1 MDVLACDSRHQHSL
15 QLLATSLVA
24 QDHHRISSSQIAT
37 IPVSH
42 PVSHYQ
48 RILSPT
54 SPCIQQASNYQR
66 ILSSSQLSAN
76 SPVSQQVG
84 NHQRSLSSS
93 QPPATSIE
101 DESFFEVDVADDD
114 LSDCD
119 EDNKNDDG
127 ANEDYY
133 RGDDAYDEQDATF
146 VDSTASNYL
155 APQQRFKW
163 TTKEINFVGQW
174 CKKTI
179 KETKNKVNIVARC
192 YSYICA
198 NEDVKKIFHP
208 HHIARGDRLYYAF
221 KTYNKSN

>member
-1 MDVLACDSRHQHSL
+1 MDVLACDSHHQ
-15 QLLATSLVA
+15 
-24 QDHHRISSSQIAT
+24 RISSSQLAT

-54 SPCIQQASNYQR
+54 SPVSHPVSHYQR
-66 ILSSSQLSAN
+66 ILSSSQLPAN

-93 QPPATSIE
+93 QLSAASIE

-119 EDNKNDDG
+119 EDNKNYDG
-127 ANEDYY
+127 ANEDDYNEDYY
-133 RGDDAYDEQDATF
+133 QGDDAYHGEEEDEQDASF

-198 NEDVKKIFHP
+198 NEDVKKLFHP

>member
-1 MDVLACDSRHQHSL
+1 MDVLASDSHHQRSL

-24 QDHHRISSSQIAT
+24 QDHPRISSSQL
-37 IPVSH
+37 P
-42 PVSHYQ
+42 
-48 RILSPT
+48 
-54 SPCIQQASNYQR
+54 
-66 ILSSSQLSAN
+66 AN
-76 SPVSQQVG
+76 SPVSQQVR
-84 NHQRSLSSS
+84 HYQRSLSPDSPVSQQASHYRRILSS
-93 QPPATSIE
+93 NQLPATSIE
-101 DESFFEVDVADDD
+101 DESFFEVDVANDD

-127 ANEDYY
+127 ANEDNY
-133 RGDDAYDEQDATF
+133 RGDDAYDGEGDDEQDSTF
-146 VDSTASNYL
+146 SDSTASNYL

-198 NEDVKKIFHP
+198 NDDVKKLFHP